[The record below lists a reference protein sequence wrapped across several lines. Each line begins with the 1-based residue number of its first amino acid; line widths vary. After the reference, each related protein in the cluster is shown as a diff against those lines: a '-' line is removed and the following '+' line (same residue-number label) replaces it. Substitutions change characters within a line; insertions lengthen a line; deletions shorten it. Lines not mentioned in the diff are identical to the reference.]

1 MSILFHILLVIIYVS
16 CGFFS
21 KVVDL
26 LNTLYTLFDDIIEH
40 YDVYKV
46 KTKLTKTETK
56 RQTAVNILTIST
68 VNFVPFCDR

>member
-56 RQTAVNILTIST
+56 RQIAVNILTISN
-68 VNFVPFCDR
+68 VNFVSFCDR

>member
-1 MSILFHILLVIIYVS
+1 MSILFHILLVIIS
-16 CGFFS
+16 ILWFFS
-21 KVVDL
+21 QVVDL

-56 RQTAVNILTIST
+56 RHTSVNILTIST

>member
-1 MSILFHILLVIIYVS
+1 MSILFHILLVIICILV
-16 CGFFS
+16 FFS

>member
-1 MSILFHILLVIIYVS
+1 MSILFHILLVIICILWV
-16 CGFFS
+16 FS
-21 KVVDL
+21 QVVDL

>member
-1 MSILFHILLVIIYVS
+1 MSILFHILLVIICILWV
-16 CGFFS
+16 FS

>member
-1 MSILFHILLVIIYVS
+1 MSVFFHILLVIICFLWV
-16 CGFFS
+16 FS
-21 KVVDL
+21 QVVDL

-56 RQTAVNILTIST
+56 RRSSVNILTISN
-68 VNFVPFCDR
+68 VDFVPFCDR

>member
-1 MSILFHILLVIIYVS
+1 MSILFHILLVII
-16 CGFFS
+16 CILWFFPQ
-21 KVVDL
+21 VVDL

-56 RQTAVNILTIST
+56 RHTSVNILTIST